1 MPAGC
6 FTLDKRAFAY
16 WNEEIHDWYVESGEY
31 QIRIGKNAQD
41 MVLCVPVQVQG
52 TREIPKVYSLNSCLG
67 PLMRDP
73 KAQAVMGAFM
83 GNMSQNTEAD
93 EVQKQQELQAE
104 NPDAAVSSE
113 MMAAMME
120 DMPLRQLLSFVPGV
134 TREMLQQLI
143 DALNAQKK

>member
-1 MPAGC
+1 
-6 FTLDKRAFAY
+6 
-16 WNEEIHDWYVESGEY
+16 
-31 QIRIGKNAQD
+31 
-41 MVLCVPVQVQG
+41 
-52 TREIPKVYSLNSCLG
+52 
-67 PLMRDP
+67 MRDP